1 MKLKDMKIGT
11 RLFLGFGI
19 ILIFV
24 AMLGILAYEQYN
36 KLWQST
42 DNLYNHPLQIARVSR
57 DLKADVIEMRHIIRD
72 MIFAEKNEN
81 VQSSILKFRIKEE
94 EITGC
99 FSIAYD
105 RYLGNK
111 ADIDSVY
118 NAYREWILFCDESIR
133 LILNGQTKVADA
145 LTRPGTAS
153 DAMTEHLVVLIQRII
168 DFSKTKADAFYAE
181 ATTVKN
187 TLNKRMAL
195 ILMIILLSSTL
206 IAYII
211 TRGIRKPLISLAGV
225 AAELTSK
232 NYSVRTDYKS
242 SNEVG
247 ILACTLNSLAES
259 VEDEVLNKDN
269 VAGISEIMMKDHEL
283 KPFCL
288 NLIDALI
295 EKTGSN
301 IAAVY
306 LLDREKKLFEPYV
319 STGLS
324 EASLKS
330 FSAGMR
336 EGEFGTALLK
346 KKIVKISDIP
356 DDTVFTFNVVAGTF
370 RPKEIITIPVLD
382 TDEVIALISL
392 SSLNEYSPLSLKL
405 IDGIWVTV
413 TARMLGVMNYQKI
426 SDFSALLDVQNHEL
440 EQKSKEMVLQ
450 ADELR
455 EYNIELELQK
465 RQLDEVNKLKSSF
478 LSNMSHELRTPLNS
492 VIALSGVLS
501 RRLVGNIS
509 EEEIKYLNII
519 EKNGKNLLM
528 LINDILDLSRIESG
542 REELSFSKFSVGELA
557 RDILN
562 SLEPIIEEK
571 GISASC
577 LIGSDTPDI
586 VSDKTK
592 CHHILQNLISNA
604 IKFTE
609 KGSIEISAYVD
620 NDNIFIRVKDT
631 GIGVQEDFIPF
642 MFDEFRQAEDQ
653 VSRKYPGTGLGL
665 AIVKKYCH
673 LLNGTVEVN
682 SKYREGSVFTV
693 ILPLKPSGSMIS
705 YNEIEIKPLRRRES
719 SDISKTNSERSR
731 TLLLVEDSE
740 PQIIQ
745 ITDILSKEGYIIH
758 VARNGKEALDIIKQT
773 IPDAMILDLQ
783 MPEVDGFEVLR
794 EIRSREETKSIPVL
808 ILTAKHIS
816 KSELSFLKE
825 NHIYQLIQ
833 KGTVN
838 RHDLL
843 THIKNVMTIK
853 DESDTGN
860 QRAIKSGNQ
869 SRRKFRILVI
879 EDNPDSLITLKAL
892 LEDNYLIIS
901 AVDGPEGLLIAEKMT
916 PDLILLDI
924 SLPGMDGYKILDKLK
939 TNEQLSH
946 IPVVALTARAMK
958 GDREDLLE
966 YGFDGYIA
974 KPVDNNTFEMTIKN
988 FLNSKT

>member
-1 MKLKDMKIGT
+1 M
-11 RLFLGFGI
+11 
-19 ILIFV
+19 
-24 AMLGILAYEQYN
+24 
-36 KLWQST
+36 
-42 DNLYNHPLQIARVSR
+42 
-57 DLKADVIEMRHIIRD
+57 
-72 MIFAEKNEN
+72 
-81 VQSSILKFRIKEE
+81 
-94 EITGC
+94 
-99 FSIAYD
+99 
-105 RYLGNK
+105 
-111 ADIDSVY
+111 
-118 NAYREWILFCDESIR
+118 
-133 LILNGQTKVADA
+133 
-145 LTRPGTAS
+145 
-153 DAMTEHLVVLIQRII
+153 
-168 DFSKTKADAFYAE
+168 
-181 ATTVKN
+181 
-187 TLNKRMAL
+187 
-195 ILMIILLSSTL
+195 
-206 IAYII
+206 
-211 TRGIRKPLISLAGV
+211 
-225 AAELTSK
+225 
-232 NYSVRTDYKS
+232 
-242 SNEVG
+242 
-247 ILACTLNSLAES
+247 
-259 VEDEVLNKDN
+259 
-269 VAGISEIMMKDHEL
+269 
-283 KPFCL
+283 
-288 NLIDALI
+288 
-295 EKTGSN
+295 
-301 IAAVY
+301 
-306 LLDREKKLFEPYV
+306 
-319 STGLS
+319 
-324 EASLKS
+324 
-330 FSAGMR
+330 
-336 EGEFGTALLK
+336 
-346 KKIVKISDIP
+346 
-356 DDTVFTFNVVAGTF
+356 
-370 RPKEIITIPVLD
+370 
-382 TDEVIALISL
+382 
-392 SSLNEYSPLSLKL
+392 
-405 IDGIWVTV
+405 
-413 TARMLGVMNYQKI
+413 
-426 SDFSALLDVQNHEL
+426 
-440 EQKSKEMVLQ
+440 Q

-465 RQLDEVNKLKSSF
+465 RQLDQANKLKSSF

-519 EKNGKNLLM
+519 ERNGKNLLM
-528 LINDILDLSRIESG
+528 LINDILDLSRIEAG

-557 RDILN
+557 RDILS

-609 KGSIEISAYVD
+609 KGSIEISASVN

-642 MFDEFRQAEDQ
+642 MFDEFRQAEDS

-673 LLNGTVEVN
+673 LLNGTVEVK

-705 YNEIEIKPLRRRES
+705 ENEIEMKPLRRREFS
-719 SDISKTNSERSR
+719 GINKTNSERSR
-731 TLLLVEDSE
+731 ILLLVEDSE

-745 ITDILSKEGYIIH
+745 ITDLLSKEGYIIH
-758 VARNGKEALDIIKQT
+758 VARNGKEALDIIQQT
-773 IPDAMILDLQ
+773 MPDAMILDLQ
-783 MPEVDGFEVLR
+783 MPEVDGFEVLK

-816 KSELSFLKE
+816 KSDMSFLKE
-825 NHIYQLIQ
+825 NHIYQFVQ

-838 RHDLL
+838 RLDLL
-843 THIKNVMTIK
+843 AHIKNVMAAK

-860 QRAIKSGNQ
+860 QKAIKSGNQ
-869 SRRKFRILVI
+869 SRSKFSILVI

-892 LEDNYLIIS
+892 LEDSYLIIS
-901 AVDGPEGLLIAEKMT
+901 AVDGPEGLQIAEKMK

-939 TNEQLSH
+939 TNEHLSQ